1 MTVGSRKSRRTGS
14 RPRHRPPAV
23 LRLSRLEGLPED
35 ADEGFLGLS
44 LAHDEDRGHSVGLP
58 PSTFIFQRSPI
69 E

>member
-1 MTVGSRKSRRTGS
+1 MRSGIPIDRISASSRS
-14 RPRHRPPAV
+14 PAV
-23 LRLSRLEGLPED
+23 LRLCRPEGLPED
-35 ADEGFLGLS
+35 ADEGLLGLS